1 MVENALGQFLV
12 TSITKRTPLQPE
24 MQAEA
29 AQDANKKTKHA
40 VEFQVACLT
49 NSASH
54 SLFARLHRSV
64 APSSCRGRMQ
74 QQCAAER
81 VSLSRILQNMSIPG
95 TWDCRT
101 DALGWTGQECPCRSS
116 NK

>member
-54 SLFARLHRSV
+54 SCLHVYIGALPRALAVVACNNNARQSV
-64 APSSCRGRMQ
+64 SPSHASY
-74 QQCAAER
+74 
-81 VSLSRILQNMSIPG
+81 
-95 TWDCRT
+95 RT
-101 DALGWTGQECPCRSS
+101 
-116 NK
+116 